1 MTTQTQTQV
10 AATLGIT
17 GRQLWALSSNPQ
29 FPAPASGSDQAVLW
43 NASDITAFASLWSA
57 TIANGWKV
65 STAAMPTFN
74 FTYAAAHAPGQ
85 YYRPALS
92 DPLWDD
98 YP

>member
-29 FPAPASGSDQAVLW
+29 FPQPASGSDQTVVW
-43 NASDITAFASLWSA
+43 NASDITTFATTWSA

-65 STAAMPTFN
+65 SPAALPTFN
-74 FTYAAAHAPGQ
+74 FTYAAAHSPGQ
-85 YYRPALS
+85 YYTPAFS
-92 DPLWDD
+92 DPLFDI
-98 YP
+98 